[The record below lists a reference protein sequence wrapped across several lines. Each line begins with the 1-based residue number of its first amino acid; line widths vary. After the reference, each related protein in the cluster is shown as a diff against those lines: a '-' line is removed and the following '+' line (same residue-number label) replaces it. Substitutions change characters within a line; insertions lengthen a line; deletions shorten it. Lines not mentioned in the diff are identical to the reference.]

1 MPVSLSRVESTEGL
15 KIHFP
20 LSEEK
25 NMFKGQIR
33 PFIKAL
39 TMKEQD
45 KLSTQKTLSKEQA
58 EKRSRPL
65 PCSELAALRLLCMVN
80 RKG

>member
-1 MPVSLSRVESTEGL
+1 MPVSLSRVESTKGL
-15 KIHFP
+15 EIYFP

-25 NMFKGQIR
+25 NMFKGQTR
-33 PFIKAL
+33 PIIKTL
-39 TMKEQD
+39 TMKVQD

-58 EKRSRPL
+58 EKCSRPW
-65 PCSELAALRLLCMVN
+65 PCFELAAPLLLCMVN